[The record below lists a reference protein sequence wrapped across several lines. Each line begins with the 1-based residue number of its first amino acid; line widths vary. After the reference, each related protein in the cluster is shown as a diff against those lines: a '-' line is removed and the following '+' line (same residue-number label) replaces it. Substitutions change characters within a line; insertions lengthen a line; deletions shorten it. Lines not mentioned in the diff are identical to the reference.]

1 MLNIVLEVGWG
12 YGQRGPARTC
22 EAKQVKNRIRGRGR
36 VIGHRS
42 GVKGQGHTQR
52 QGQRQRQNQ
61 DQYQDQESKVRVR
74 IRDMCKISGRYRSH
88 RQGSG
93 VKGQGSGV

>member
-12 YGQRGPARTC
+12 YGQRGSARTC
-22 EAKQVKNRIRGRGR
+22 EVKQVKNRIRGRGR

-42 GVKGQGHTQR
+42 GVKGQGHTQG

-61 DQYQDQESKVRVR
+61 DQDQESKVRVR
-74 IRDMCKISGRYRSH
+74 IRVKSQRSVAGTGAIGR
-88 RQGSG
+88 
-93 VKGQGSGV
+93 GQE